1 MGMEKIQLPQI
12 PPRKHD
18 AHKGDF
24 GRVLIVG
31 GSEWMI
37 GAPSLA
43 ANAAMRSGAGL
54 CRIAA
59 PKDTLLTVLALC
71 PTATGFPLPA
81 RDTKPFLEFAD
92 THDALVVGP
101 GLGVSASARRLV
113 IDLIERHHGP
123 MVLDADALNILSSL
137 ESSEWP
143 QRRDW
148 SNIVLTPHMGEF
160 MRLMA
165 AVAKRG
171 ATLTPDAAMRS
182 ADSTPS
188 GRSLVDDE
196 PSTADGVP
204 LEVDPSAAPAV
215 ASPPAAEPTGTDR
228 SALAELLSRATG
240 CVVVLKGADTVVA
253 LGSRFAVNRSGNPAM
268 ATGGSGDVLSGVIG
282 TFLAQGY
289 PPDEAALLGAHIHG
303 LAGDIAAREVGDIG
317 VLATDLITRLPAAIS
332 QHMKS

>member
-1 MGMEKIQLPQI
+1 MGMEKIQLPLI

-37 GAPSLA
+37 GAPALA

-54 CRIAA
+54 CRVAA

-92 THDALVVGP
+92 SHDALVVGP
-101 GLGVSASARRLV
+101 GLGASASARRLV

-148 SNIVLTPHMGEF
+148 SNIILTPHMGEF

-165 AVAKRG
+165 AVTKRG
-171 ATLTPDAAMRS
+171 ASLTSEMSTRGTDS
-182 ADSTPS
+182 APTV
-188 GRSLVDDE
+188 RSLVDDE

-204 LEVDPSAAPAV
+204 LEVEPAATAV
-215 ASPPAAEPTGTDR
+215 APTPAAESVGTDR

-240 CVVVLKGADTVVA
+240 CVVVLKGANTVVA
-253 LGSRFAVNRSGNPAM
+253 LGARFALNRTGNPAM
-268 ATGGSGDVLSGVIG
+268 ATGGSGDVLAGVIG

-289 PPDEAALLGAHIHG
+289 APDEAALLGVHIHG
-303 LAGDIAAREVGDIG
+303 LAGDIAAREIG
-317 VLATDLITRLPAAIS
+317 AIGLVATDLINYLPAAIK
-332 QHMKS
+332 QHMKI